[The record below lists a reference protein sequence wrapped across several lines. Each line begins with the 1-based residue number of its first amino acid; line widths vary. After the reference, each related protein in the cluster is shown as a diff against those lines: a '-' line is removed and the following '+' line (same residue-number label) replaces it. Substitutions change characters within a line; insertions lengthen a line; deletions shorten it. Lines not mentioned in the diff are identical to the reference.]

1 MSFNG
6 HNYTDASLAPPAAP
20 IIPGRPR
27 ALQALLDD
35 RWATMS
41 PERRV
46 ASERAI
52 AEIRAMHRRVEII
65 AREPEIRAAQ
75 AEEAREAQARC
86 WREG

>member
-1 MSFNG
+1 MASFNG
-6 HNYTDASLAPPAAP
+6 HNCSDDSPASDAAP

-52 AEIRAMHRRVEII
+52 AEIRAMHHRLAII
-65 AREPEIRAAQ
+65 AQEPEIRAHQ
-75 AEEAREAQARC
+75 AM
-86 WREG
+86 EGA